1 MITLLL
7 YKYSVA
13 NAYLL
18 FSLVYHGKNMPVQ
31 ENIDSFVLN
40 TLTCPITLELFV
52 DPVLADDGYTYERS
66 PIVEWIQGNNG
77 TSPITRQPIKLN
89 QLKPNRIVKQLADQ
103 CRSSTPALEI
113 EKKELVLFSRNGTL
127 LNKEQQLLLNRSF
140 RKEKRWMLIYEA
152 TQNGFSSDDFHR
164 HCDNRS
170 ATLTLIETCSRL
182 HRRKHNAVF
191 GGYTTIPWSSHH
203 SFYRD
208 PQAFL
213 ILLDKN
219 GITRFYARSSN
230 QVAVSHYPTTG
241 PVFGLDDIYI
251 CDRPNHHNLSY
262 SRFPSSYED
271 LDENGK
277 GRKTFSKSKYFLV
290 NEIEVYVVII

>member
-66 PIVEWIQGNNG
+66 AIVEWIQGNNG

-103 CRSSTPALEI
+103 YRSSTPALEI

-191 GGYTTIPWSSHH
+191 GG
-203 SFYRD
+203 
-208 PQAFL
+208 
-213 ILLDKN
+213 
-219 GITRFYARSSN
+219 
-230 QVAVSHYPTTG
+230 
-241 PVFGLDDIYI
+241 
-251 CDRPNHHNLSY
+251 
-262 SRFPSSYED
+262 
-271 LDENGK
+271 
-277 GRKTFSKSKYFLV
+277 
-290 NEIEVYVVII
+290 